1 MLHLWVSTQRIG
13 GVEVHRPIRK
23 GPSASAAAASGTT
36 SLWKYS
42 CVIFG
47 SFKFR
52 THVCPLPLWRG
63 RTRNWWRM
71 RAQTR
76 WAGRSVQ
83 QIGLYTFSLVPQEL
97 ARTLHCYKRGKPVKG
112 NSIKNSFAHT
122 LQRGKLSR
130 TAGQDPARLC
140 LTVKPRSDIDT
151 HVSESDIIPKVT
163 PAWVPSW
170 VESQADV
177 FLTLHLFI
185 SSCFDLWIC
194 RALYL
199 FGLIC

>member
-1 MLHLWVSTQRIG
+1 M
-13 GVEVHRPIRK
+13 E
-23 GPSASAAAASGTT
+23 
-36 SLWKYS
+36 YS
-42 CVIFG
+42 SVIFG

-63 RTRNWWRM
+63 RTRKWWRM
-71 RAQTR
+71 WAETS

-83 QIGLYTFSLVPQEL
+83 QIGLPTFSLVAQEL
-97 ARTLHCYKRGKPVKG
+97 ARTLHCYKRGKLVKG

-140 LTVKPRSDIDT
+140 LTVKPRSDIDK
-151 HVSESDIIPKVT
+151 SESDIIPKVNSCLSSLEYG
-163 PAWVPSW
+163 PSW